1 MRKFRRKQK
10 ITRLIRNVIVIATAI
25 LLFFLIGFEGAIYD
39 SGAHTLA
46 LGLHY
51 AGEVLVVV
59 SLVLVL
65 YYSSKYAKSDTFL
78 TNVEYEL
85 SDCGYYRSKR
95 MESSVDAMCRAI
107 RDDLIENAY
116 SVSENLELTELDFA
130 LRATKRNEFMY
141 VVTTNALDK
150 NDIIAHLDSV
160 VYDLTAALMR
170 RAGNAVL
177 VFVCDKADDEAIALS
192 KSITVLGRKD
202 KLRIALA
209 IAEVSTGRVYFLGN
223 NPTKTQQMV
232 AEYVMKTELPIV
244 DSLKGER
251 LPYQDALEEHMK
263 DFDLNEYRK
272 GTFFSH

>member
-39 SGAHTLA
+39 SGAHALA

-59 SLVLVL
+59 SLALVL

-95 MESSVDAMCRAI
+95 TESSVDAMCRGI

-141 VVTTNALDK
+141 IVTTNALDK

-192 KSITVLGRKD
+192 KSITVMGRKD

-209 IAEVSTGRVYFLGN
+209 IAEVSTSRVYFLGN

-232 AEYVMKTELPIV
+232 AEYVMKTELPIA